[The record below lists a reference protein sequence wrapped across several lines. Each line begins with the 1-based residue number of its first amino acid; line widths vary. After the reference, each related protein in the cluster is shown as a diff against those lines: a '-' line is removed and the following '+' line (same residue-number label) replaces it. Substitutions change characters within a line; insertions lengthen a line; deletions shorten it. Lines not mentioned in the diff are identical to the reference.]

1 MARSGNRSGGS
12 GWRVVFW
19 ISMIV
24 CLAAVS
30 ALGFILYSYW
40 SASHG
45 YEQIADVAFSADDV
59 AAGSVDATTLGE
71 MTVDWDYLRSINPD
85 VVAWVY
91 MPGTA
96 INYPVV
102 HTTDNDKYLQ
112 MDFNQQNGF
121 SARCGTIFLD
131 CANDGGFTDANSVL
145 YGHHMNDG
153 SMFAAISKQ
162 LPDNDE
168 FNTHRTIYVLT
179 PEANYQC
186 ETFALVIT
194 DGYEAIV
201 STNFESEDE
210 RVGYILDKEARSVV
224 SPSEGMPDPTQITKL
239 FTFSTCDY
247 NRENGRAILFSQVVN
262 TATPGSEGGVEVSE
276 GDLATMQDAAEAA

>member
-1 MARSGNRSGGS
+1 MAARSNSSGGV
-12 GWRVVFW
+12 WRVVFW
-19 ISMIV
+19 IALVV
-24 CLAAVS
+24 CLAAVA
-30 ALGFILYSYW
+30 ALGFIVYSYW
-40 SASHG
+40 SANQG
-45 YEQIADVAFSADDV
+45 YEEIAEVAFTPADVEAQQ
-59 AAGSVDATTLGE
+59 GDAPTTLGE

-102 HTTDNDKYLQ
+102 HTTDNDKYLT

-131 CANDGGFTDANSVL
+131 CTNNADFQDANNVL

-162 LPDNDE
+162 LVDNDE
-168 FNTHRTIYVLT
+168 FNSHRTIYVLT

-194 DGYEAIV
+194 DGYETIV
-201 STNFESEDE
+201 STNFEDDE
-210 RVGYILDKEARSVV
+210 AKAAYVVDKENRSAVT
-224 SPSEGMPDPTQITKL
+224 PSEGMPDPAQVTKM

-247 NRENGRAILFSQVVN
+247 NKENGRAILFSSVVDV
-262 TATPGSEGGVEVSE
+262 ATPGTQGGAEVDE
-276 GDLATMQDAAEAA
+276 GDLTTMQDAQEAA